1 MRLNKI
7 IPAMLVAMSAVLL
20 QSCLKDQE
28 DLFDNSASE
37 RLQMVLDNTKRILES
52 SEDGWVL
59 DYYPDRNLSYGGVF
73 FFYFFFS
80 N

>member
-7 IPAMLVAMSAVLL
+7 IPDMLVAMSAVLL

-52 SEDGWVL
+52 S
-59 DYYPDRNLSYGGVF
+59 DRKSVV
-73 FFYFFFS
+73 
-80 N
+80 

>member
-37 RLQMVLDNTKRILES
+37 RLQMVLDNTKRIL
-52 SEDGWVL
+52 
-59 DYYPDRNLSYGGVF
+59 DRKSVV
-73 FFYFFFS
+73 
-80 N
+80 